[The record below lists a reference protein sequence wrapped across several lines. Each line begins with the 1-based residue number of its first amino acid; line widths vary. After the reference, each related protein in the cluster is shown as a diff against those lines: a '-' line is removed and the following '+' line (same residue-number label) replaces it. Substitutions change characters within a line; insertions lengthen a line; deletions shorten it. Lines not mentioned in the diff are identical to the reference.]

1 MKKVIRVLEE
11 SIVDMIKYDK
21 ENAVET
27 VIKTVFETIM
37 NCEREDFLK
46 QPEQK
51 TNGNKGNGYYER
63 AARGITKYFMLQV
76 PRDRL
81 SFFKSIFLEAMKKKD
96 EQMQELALKLYVKGL
111 TTKEIE
117 NVLKES
123 FGKKLSSGS
132 VSNITKQF
140 EVERKQWQQRSLDAR
155 YIVLFIDALWIPIR
169 RNHVEKEAFYVVLGL
184 KEDLTR
190 EFLGVY
196 NIPSESAQGWNEV
209 FNDLKER
216 GLKQTLMV
224 VADGLKGL
232 DEVVPSALPGAV
244 LQRCIVHKKR
254 NILVKI
260 RPSDKPAIVQELKNI
275 FITGDS
281 SFNQEKAESNLNDFI
296 KRWKKVYPFL
306 QNKFPQKEMDN
317 LFAYLKFPYQVQ
329 SMIYT
334 TNWLERANKTIRRT
348 QKIRNSFPNEDSAM
362 NLVCACLMEQE
373 QNFYLKHKI
382 TSFSCVQNVFKNW
395 FEELCQTQFS

>member
-1 MKKVIRVLEE
+1 MQKITRVLEE

-21 ENAVET
+21 ENSVET

-37 NCEREDFLK
+37 NCERGNFLE

-51 TNGNKGNGYYER
+51 INGNKGNGYYER
-63 AARGITKYFMLQV
+63 AARGITKYFMLQI

-81 SFFKSIFLEAMKKKD
+81 SFFKSVFLEAMKKKD

-132 VSNITKQF
+132 VSNITKKF
-140 EVERKQWQQRSLDAR
+140 EIERKQWQQRHLDEK

-169 RNHVEKEAFYVVLGL
+169 RNHVEKEAFYIVLGL

-196 NIPSESAQGWNEV
+196 NIPSESAQGWAEV
-209 FNDLKER
+209 FNDLKLR
-216 GLKQTLMV
+216 GLKQALMV

-232 DEVVPSALPGAV
+232 NEVIPAALPGAMF
-244 LQRCIVHKKR
+244 QRCTVHKKR
-254 NILVKI
+254 NVLVKI
-260 RPSDKPAIVQELKNI
+260 RPSDKPIIAQELKNI
-275 FITGDS
+275 FKTGDS
-281 SFNQEKAESNLNDFI
+281 SFTQEKAENSLNDFI
-296 KRWKKVYPFL
+296 KRWKRIYPFL
-306 QNKFPQKEMDN
+306 QNKFPQNEMDN

-329 SMIYT
+329 SMVYT
-334 TNWLERANKTIRRT
+334 TNWLERANRTIRRT

-382 TSFSCVQNVFKNW
+382 SGFSCVQNVFRDW
-395 FEELCQTQFS
+395 FKELRQTQFS